1 MLLLIIFIILLGS
14 EVLFE
19 DEQSTTLNLSKNGT
33 VTFKKIGKFVF
44 ITARATCKKEESL
57 ILSSNYAL
65 IPDWAIPTQEIMFV
79 NSSGGKSLEGN
90 TTSDMN
96 GDCIGK
102 IFISVK
108 PDESLKRLSTVMYNK
123 STTQDL
129 TLTMNLCY
137 PVD

>member
-1 MLLLIIFIILLGS
+1 M
-14 EVLFE
+14 
-19 DEQSTTLNLSKNGT
+19 
-33 VTFKKIGKFVF
+33 F